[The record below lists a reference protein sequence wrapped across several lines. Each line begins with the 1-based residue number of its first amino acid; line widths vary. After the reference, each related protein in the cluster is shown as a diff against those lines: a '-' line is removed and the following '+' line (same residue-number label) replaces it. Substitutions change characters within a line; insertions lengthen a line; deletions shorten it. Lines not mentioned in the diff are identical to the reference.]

1 MGDISLPDGEGIPIL
16 VHFWVKLVNQGE
28 GTNEVGWRSSEE
40 VLFEL
45 GLGFSLF
52 FD

>member
-1 MGDISLPDGEGIPIL
+1 MGGITLPDGQDIPFL
-16 VHFWVKLVNQGE
+16 GHFWVKLVNQGE
-28 GTNEVGWRSSEE
+28 GTNKVGWRSSEE